1 MKGPEN
7 NFAGRLV
14 KRLGESSCLI
24 DAAAGDVVTS
34 PDLSRLVSGFG
45 AFLPARG
52 LKEGDRILIGCSLS
66 PASGIAYLG
75 AMYAGL
81 VPVPVDAGA
90 LGSKVS
96 LLVEATGAGAVW
108 TENSIPLGGIDGGDV
123 RVLTGLP
130 DNSPAGSIAPASCH
144 ESDLAVLMATSGS
157 TRAPRFVMISHS
169 NLIANTEAIIRSQ
182 QLAHD
187 ERAMLI
193 LPLSYSFGA
202 SVFHSH
208 LYQGGG
214 VVFDRRFMFPDKVLR
229 AIEKYGCTTFAG
241 VPMVYNI
248 LLGRSNLRT
257 IPMPGLRRFL
267 LAGGALAPQR
277 VDEMRR
283 AAPNPKFYVMYGQT
297 EATARIS
304 CLDPLRLEDKPGCV
318 GAPLDNLVVRIV
330 DEQGQDLP
338 TGEVG
343 EILVRGPSVSCGYFN
358 DEEESQRCFGD
369 GWLKTGDLACR
380 DEEGCLWIKG
390 RKSGFL
396 KIRGVRVSFEEIESL
411 VAGVPGVRECAVTA
425 VCHPE
430 VGEAPVLWVA
440 PEKGVENIEGQVRR
454 RLPVQWT
461 CYSVNTVSELPRNS
475 HGKICRHLLGK

>member
-14 KRLGESSCLI
+14 ERLGQSSCLI
-24 DAAAGDVVTS
+24 DAAAGDEVPPS
-34 PDLSRLVSGFG
+34 ELSRLVTGFG
-45 AFLPARG
+45 AFLPDSG

-81 VPVPVDAGA
+81 VPVPVEAGA
-90 LGSKVS
+90 LGSRAN
-96 LLVEATGAGAVW
+96 LLVEATGARAVW
-108 TENSIPLGGIDGGDV
+108 TENSIPPGGIESGDV

-130 DNSPAGSIAPASCH
+130 DNSPVGPIAPASCH
-144 ESDLAVLMATSGS
+144 ESDLALLMATSGS

-182 QLAHD
+182 RLAHD

-202 SVFHSH
+202 SVFHTH

-229 AIEKYGCTTFAG
+229 AIDKYGCTTFAG
-241 VPMVYNI
+241 VPTVYNI

-257 IPMPGLRRFL
+257 IPIPGLRRFL
-267 LAGGALAPQR
+267 LAGGALAPER
-277 VDEMRR
+277 VQQMRR
-283 AAPNPKFYVMYGQT
+283 AAPNVDFYVMYGQT

-304 CLDPLRLEDKPGCV
+304 CLDPLRLAHKPGCA
-318 GAPLDNLVVRIV
+318 GAPLDNLMVRIV
-330 DEQGQDLP
+330 DEQGRDLP

-358 DEEESQRCFGD
+358 DEEESQRCFCD
-369 GWLKTGDLACR
+369 GWLKTGDLACL
-380 DEEGCLWIKG
+380 DEDGCLWIKG

-396 KIRGVRVSFEEIESL
+396 KIRGVRVSFEEIEFL
-411 VAGVPGVRECAVTA
+411 VAGLPGVRECAVTS

-430 VGEAPVLWVA
+430 AGEAPVVWVA
-440 PEKGVENIEGQVRR
+440 PEEGVENIEEQVRR

-461 CYSVNTVSELPRNS
+461 CSSVHTVPELPRNS